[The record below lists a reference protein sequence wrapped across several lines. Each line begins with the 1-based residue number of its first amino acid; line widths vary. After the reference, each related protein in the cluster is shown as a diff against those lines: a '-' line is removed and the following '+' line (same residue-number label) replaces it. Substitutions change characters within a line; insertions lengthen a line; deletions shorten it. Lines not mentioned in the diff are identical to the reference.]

1 MSPMPT
7 ATPQAGVDE
16 SLLVA
21 VAVALAVTA
30 LVAVGMGVVGR
41 LRAAGSPRLTVGI
54 GAGSALAL
62 LAGALLVGALLAG
75 GMLTRPPAAVADV
88 GTTVKGVGVAQ
99 KVDLENFQLPTL

>member
-7 ATPQAGVDE
+7 AAPQAGVDE
-16 SLLVA
+16 SLLIA

-30 LVAVGMGVVGR
+30 LVAVGMVVGR